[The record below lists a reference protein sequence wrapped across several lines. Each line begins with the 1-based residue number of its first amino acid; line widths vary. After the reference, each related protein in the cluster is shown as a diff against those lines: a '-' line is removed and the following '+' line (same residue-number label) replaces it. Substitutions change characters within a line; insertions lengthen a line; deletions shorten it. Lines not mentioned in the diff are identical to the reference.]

1 MMTKLLYRILSGR
14 KMEEKW
20 DDTTL
25 KYLITIFQILF
36 SLKPSKLWQK
46 LKRRRR
52 LLLFNVISWKM
63 FQRSLCSQESNRWRN
78 RKSKGRTWWKV
89 VIQWETKTN
98 KNVRWANLK
107 SQWQKAWFAYRTTLK
122 RSSRILWTSYLHSFP
137 AG

>member
-98 KNVRWANLK
+98 RDVRWANLK

-122 RSSRILWTSYLHSFP
+122 RSGKILWTSYLHSFP